1 MDWKEHFTKD
11 IAMNFRTDTDDLE
24 AAIESYVSGLSETE
38 ILQLTKKMDAENL
51 RDILAQS
58 ILNKIEKDAE

>member
-11 IAMNFRTDTDDLE
+11 IAMNFRTDTEDLE
-24 AAIESYVSGLSETE
+24 AAIESYVNGLSEAE
-38 ILQLTKKMDAENL
+38 VFHLTKNMDAEDL

-58 ILNKIEKDAE
+58 ILDKVEKETE